1 MIFILCYYLQMI
13 FVHTD
18 VPDIH
23 IYDEQYTTEQWY
35 FINSEELSLAMA
47 NINMKTD
54 MKFDDIHCDE
64 IHVDSSLSDDVPQPV
79 FSINN
84 VQCKKHITNI
94 PTNTMASQNTDEITY
109 ITYAGCSLSVITLSM
124 SIFICRKYHIINTV
138 HGSNLENLSIS
149 LILANILFL
158 AGVGAHDNQI
168 ICTILGIVLHYLWL
182 TAFSFMSVAIIFL
195 VKDIKKMSNQNHDQ
209 RRQSCGRNWSLT
221 VLGLTLPMV
230 LVAPAIVLQYLEIE
244 QYSPNYGGS
253 ICFPTAFP
261 ANLIFV
267 SGPIMVSVLTNTV
280 CLFILIIYIS
290 RKDGQAKNLR
300 KFNSF
305 QQVEVYLRVS
315 VITGIFWAT
324 GIISSLLK
332 VDVLDYIFV
341 VTCSLQGFFI
351 AIANITTR
359 RVSGK
364 MRGSF
369 KRSTLTRSTNTIRRK
384 STITRRQSKQ
394 VNDVSKQSDAQSENL
409 EKQSIANQT
418 PTLCTDHS

>member
-1 MIFILCYYLQMI
+1 MI

-84 VQCKKHITNI
+84 VQCKKRITNI

-209 RRQSCGRNWSLT
+209 RRHSCGRNWSLT

-394 VNDVSKQSDAQSENL
+394 VNDVNKQSDAQSENL

>member
-1 MIFILCYYLQMI
+1 MI

-18 VPDIH
+18 VPNTH
-23 IYDEQYTTEQWY
+23 IFDEQQTTERWY
-35 FINSEELSLAMA
+35 FIDAEDLRLTMA

-54 MKFDDIHCDE
+54 IQFDDVYCDE

-79 FSINN
+79 FSINK

-94 PTNTMASQNTDEITY
+94 PTVPMASQNTNEITY
-109 ITYAGCSLSVITLSM
+109 ITYAGCSLSVITLSI
-124 SIFICRKYHIINTV
+124 SIVICRKYHIINTV

-158 AGVGAHDNQI
+158 AGVGAHDNQL
-168 ICTILGIVLHYLWL
+168 ICTILGIILHYLWL

-195 VKDIKKMSNQNHDQ
+195 VKDIKKNSNQNHDQ
-209 RRQSCGRNWSLT
+209 RKQSCGRNWSLT
-221 VLGLTLPMV
+221 LLGLTLPMV
-230 LVAPAIVLQYLEIE
+230 LLAPAVVLQYLDIE

-267 SGPIMVSVLTNTV
+267 SGPIIVSVLTNTV

-290 RKDGQAKNLR
+290 RKDGQAKKLR

-324 GIISSLLK
+324 GIISSVLK
-332 VDVLDYIFV
+332 VDALDYIFV

-364 MRGSF
+364 MRGLF

-384 STITRRQSKQ
+384 STITTRQSKQ
-394 VNDVSKQSDAQSENL
+394 ANDVNEQNDPQNENL
-409 EKQSIANQT
+409 EKQSTSNQS
-418 PTLCTDHS
+418 PT

>member
-1 MIFILCYYLQMI
+1 MI

-23 IYDEQYTTEQWY
+23 IYDEQYTTERWY

-209 RRQSCGRNWSLT
+209 RRHSCGRNWSLT

-394 VNDVSKQSDAQSENL
+394 VNDVNKQSDAKSENL

>member
-1 MIFILCYYLQMI
+1 MI

-209 RRQSCGRNWSLT
+209 RRHSCGRNWSLT

-394 VNDVSKQSDAQSENL
+394 VNDVNKQSDAQSENL